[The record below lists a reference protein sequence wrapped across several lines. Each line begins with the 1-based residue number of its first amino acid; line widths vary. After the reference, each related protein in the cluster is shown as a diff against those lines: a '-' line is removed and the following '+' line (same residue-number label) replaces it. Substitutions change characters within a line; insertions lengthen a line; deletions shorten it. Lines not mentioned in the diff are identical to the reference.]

1 MLEVKNLSIEFLDR
15 SAPERVLNHFNLRME
30 PGEIVG
36 LVGESG
42 SGKTM
47 TAQAIAGL
55 LPGHAVIKSGE
66 IRLNGQDLLRCSS
79 RELRTLQG
87 NEIAMIFQEPMTS
100 LNPVMKI
107 GRQVEAVSY
116 THLRWQIR
124 SVLLEKRIKRLNSMS
139 MKMHWLVTIPKLIY
153 M

>member
-1 MLEVKNLSIEFLDR
+1 MLEVKDLSIEFLDR
-15 SAPERVLNHFNLRME
+15 SSPERVLNHLNLHME

-47 TAQAIAGL
+47 TAQAVAGL

-66 IRLNGQDLLRCSS
+66 IRLNGQDLLHCTKN
-79 RELRTLQG
+79 ELRNLQG

-100 LNPVMKI
+100 LNPVKMCIRDSSPCGRKTSHANTMAI
-107 GRQVEAVSY
+107 GSILESVSN
-116 THLRWQIR
+116 I
-124 SVLLEKRIKRLNSMS
+124 EKFFFLNR
-139 MKMHWLVTIPKLIY
+139 VFFQ
-153 M
+153 